1 MALNPFFLQGS
12 SSEQRLVQ
20 SLINE
25 QLKMYGVEVTYIPR
39 KLINVDNIFTEVESS
54 KFDDNYSIEA
64 YVNTYEGYA
73 GGGDILTK
81 FGMSLKDEVT
91 LTISKERFEDF
102 ISPFLA
108 AEPDSEVPLSTR
120 PREGDLIYF
129 PLGQRLFEVKF
140 VEHEDPFYQLG
151 KNYVYQLKCELFEYE
166 DEVIDTSIDDIDR
179 QIEDEGYIT
188 TLKLIGIG
196 VTATASAVI
205 NTGYIR
211 QVFLNNDGS
220 GFTSPPVITFE
231 DPLDST
237 GTTATAVGILT
248 TVGGITSLKEIV
260 LTNAGAGYTTIPN
273 ILIQGGGG
281 TGAAA
286 TCSINPAIVGVGST
300 GVVSLT
306 VDTAGSG
313 YPIAPTVTIARPDA
327 GATATA
333 TVGASGTITEFT
345 ITSGGEAYVAAP
357 TVTISQPNRSGSI
370 SSFRLNTAGIKT
382 DNVYSQIP
390 GHSSLN
396 STGVGGFSGSHGQDY
411 EVGDIVTFVGN
422 NGGVSAAG
430 TESRIRI
437 DSVNSDGQVL
447 GFTQL
452 YGGYDYEVSVSSS
465 AGLYEAENISGSMNG
480 DGLRLRVE
488 LVESVVGTTATGT
501 AVVGAAGS
509 ISSITLTNAGGGYT
523 KSPDANAPTVT
534 VSNANQFK
542 NPGVVQ
548 ATAVAAVNTSDQVS
562 SIRITDPGSGY
573 VSVPVVTI
581 SDPTTIVGIGTYQ
594 FNEIIRGSTSG
605 AEARVKSWDDMT
617 NTLKVSYV
625 TGTFREGEN
634 IVGTASSAV
643 YSMSSYNAD
652 DTYDKYTE
660 NDEIESE
667 ADDILDF
674 TESNPFGVF

>member
-39 KLINVDNIFTEVESS
+39 KLVNVDNIFTEVESS

-64 YVNTYEGYA
+64 YVNTYEGYSGA
-73 GGGDILTK
+73 GDILTK

-108 AEPDSEVPLSTR
+108 AEPDSEVPLATR

-151 KNYVYQLKCELFEYE
+151 KNYVYQLKCELFEM
-166 DEVIDTSIDDIDR
+166 DDSVIDTSINAIDS
-179 QIEDEGYIT
+179 QLEDEGYIT

-196 VTATASAVI
+196 VTAEASAVI

-211 QVFLNNDGS
+211 KIFLNNDGS
-220 GFTSPPVITFE
+220 GFTSTPVITFE
-231 DPLDST
+231 DPIDDT
-237 GTTATAVGILT
+237 GTTATAVGVMT
-248 TVGGITSLKEIV
+248 TKGGVTSIKEIV
-260 LTNAGAGYTTIPN
+260 LTNAGAGYTTSPN

-306 VDTAGSG
+306 LDTAGSG
-313 YPIAPTVTIARPDA
+313 YPIAPAVTIERPDTV
-327 GATATA
+327 ATATA

-345 ITSGGEAYVAAP
+345 VTSGGTAYVSTP
-357 TVTISQPNRSGSI
+357 TVTISAPNRSGSI
-370 SSFRLNTAGIKT
+370 SSFRLNNPGIKT
-382 DNVYSQIP
+382 GDVYTQGTS
-390 GHSSLN
+390 GLN
-396 STGVGGFSGSHGQDY
+396 SSGTGGFAGSHGQDY
-411 EVGDIVTFVGN
+411 VVGDIVTFNKVGL
-422 NGGVSAAG
+422 AG
-430 TESRIRI
+430 TEARIRV
-437 DSVNSDGQVL
+437 DAVNSNGAVT
-447 GFTQL
+447 GFTQI
-452 YGGYDYEVSVSSS
+452 YGGYDYEAITSDF
-465 AGLYEAENISGSMNG
+465 YDAENISGSMSG
-480 DGLRLRVE
+480 SSFKLRPETVE
-488 LVESVVGTTATGT
+488 VVIGTTATGT
-501 AVVGAAGS
+501 AVVGAGGT
-509 ISSITLTNAGGGYT
+509 ISGVTLTNAGGGYT
-523 KSPDANAPTVT
+523 KSPDANAPIVT
-534 VSNANQFK
+534 ISNDSQFK
-542 NPGVVQ
+542 NPGAIQ
-548 ATAVAAVNTSDQVS
+548 ATAVALVNDSNQVS
-562 SIRITDPGSGY
+562 SFRITDPGSGY
-573 VSVPVVTI
+573 TSVPIVTI

-594 FNEIIRGSTSG
+594 FNEVVRGSTSG
-605 AEARVKSWDDMT
+605 AEARVKSWDSTT
-617 NTLKVSYV
+617 NTLKVSLV
-625 TGTFREGEN
+625 NGTFRDGED
-634 IVGTASSAV
+634 IVGTGSSAI

>member
-548 ATAVAAVNTSDQVS
+548 ATAVATVNTSDQVS